1 MTIIASCHLSA
12 VKLILVPRQ
21 FLIPAQLLLLPLLLH
36 HELGHLLIPWNL
48 RGLLQLPESSGVKL
62 GGGCVVAFPS
72 MLLLGFG
79 FLPSAFLSD
88 LSNSPIF
95 ISWSRS

>member
-1 MTIIASCHLSA
+1 M
-12 VKLILVPRQ
+12 PRQ

-36 HELGHLLIPWNL
+36 HELGHLLIAWNF

-62 GGGCVVAFPS
+62 GGGSVVAFHLI
-72 MLLLGFG
+72 LLLGFG
-79 FLPSAFLSD
+79 FLPPAFFSD

-95 ISWSRS
+95 INWSRS